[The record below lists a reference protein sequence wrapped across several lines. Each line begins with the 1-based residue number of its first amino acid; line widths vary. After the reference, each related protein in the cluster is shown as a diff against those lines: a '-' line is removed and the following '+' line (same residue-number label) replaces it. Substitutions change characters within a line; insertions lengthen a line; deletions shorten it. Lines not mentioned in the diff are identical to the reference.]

1 MCARVCNVLCYIP
14 LCNSCIKEKL
24 TLTDELIPQAQMAT
38 DRQQDRQMDR
48 WTHRQRSK
56 GGGGHIARS
65 KFGCECV
72 SAILSECSSKLP
84 FHASMGSCCILVS
97 SHIYPLLLS
106 CSIICSV
113 YICTYISSHPVLLVV
128 MHNTA
133 YALLLSGIPEKMPT
147 QCDPLMCGSAKN
159 HFADGQND
167 LDGECN

>member
-1 MCARVCNVLCYIP
+1 M
-14 LCNSCIKEKL
+14 
-24 TLTDELIPQAQMAT
+24 
-38 DRQQDRQMDR
+38 
-48 WTHRQRSK
+48 
-56 GGGGHIARS
+56 
-65 KFGCECV
+65 
-72 SAILSECSSKLP
+72 SAILSECTSKLP

>member
-1 MCARVCNVLCYIP
+1 MVLCYIP
-14 LCNSCIKEKL
+14 LCNSWIKEKL

-56 GGGGHIARS
+56 RGGGSYSQIQIWMWV
-65 KFGCECV
+65 CV
-72 SAILSECSSKLP
+72 CNSIRMLFKTAFSCFYGKL
-84 FHASMGSCCILVS
+84 LYS

-113 YICTYISSHPVLLVV
+113 YICTYISSHPVLLVI

-147 QCDPLMCGSAKN
+147 QCDPLMCGSAKTTLQM
-159 HFADGQND
+159 DRMI
-167 LDGECN
+167 